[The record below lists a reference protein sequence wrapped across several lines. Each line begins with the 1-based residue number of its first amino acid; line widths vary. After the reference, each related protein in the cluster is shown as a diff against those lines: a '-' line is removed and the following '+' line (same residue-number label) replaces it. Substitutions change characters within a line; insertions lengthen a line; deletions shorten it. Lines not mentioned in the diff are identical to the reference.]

1 MGQDIAPARTAEDAD
16 RSART
21 DGIRVCCSHDVAE
34 HADNISRWHQEYEQ
48 LSGGVFSGCIREMLV
63 EDGPRLQ
70 VFHEYTEQET
80 SQQCG
85 PWAGSVW
92 MGLPDLS
99 RTGEVRFCGRPHSAG
114 VPLMMA
120 RASSGFTL
128 RTPRDFGIYG
138 IVADEDWLASRL
150 KGQHGRK
157 LESLLLQGSVA
168 SRALSPSRH
177 SELCF
182 LIEGLLESAGTAA
195 PCGDLCTELVDLLLD
210 SLGEN
215 PSPPSRTAL
224 EQRRFDIVM
233 QARRIAL
240 RPETAI
246 DGVGVD
252 DLCERLHVTR
262 RTLQNHFH
270 SVLGMAPSEY
280 LKRVRLNAVRRA
292 LQHGSDPARSVHDIA
307 MHWGFFHLG
316 HFSHDYRELF
326 GELPSSTLKRSLTG
340 TAGTG
345 EQTPLH
351 SVA

>member
-1 MGQDIAPARTAEDAD
+1 MGHDIAPAPTAEDAT
-16 RSART
+16 RSAPK
-21 DGIRVCCSHDVAE
+21 DGIRVCRSDDVAE

-85 PWAGSVW
+85 PWSGSVW

-99 RTGEVRFCGRPHSAG
+99 RTGEVRFCGRPHSNG
-114 VPLMMA
+114 VHLMMA

-138 IVADEDWLASRL
+138 IVADEGWLASRL
-150 KGQHGRK
+150 TGRHGHK
-157 LESLLLQGSVA
+157 LEQLLLHGSVA

-182 LIEGLLESAGTAA
+182 LIEGLLEPVGATTPS
-195 PCGDLCTELVDLLLD
+195 GDLCADLVDLLLD
-210 SLGEN
+210 SLGDD
-215 PSPPSRTAL
+215 PAPPSRTAL

-240 RPETAI
+240 KPESSV
-246 DGVGVD
+246 DGVD
-252 DLCERLHVTR
+252 ELCERLHVTR
-262 RTLQNHFH
+262 RTLQNHFN
-270 SVLGMAPSEY
+270 SVLGMAPKDY

-307 MHWGFFHLG
+307 MQWGFWHLS

-326 GELPSSTLKRSLTG
+326 GELPSSTLRRALNG
-340 TAGTG
+340 TF
-345 EQTPLH
+345 
-351 SVA
+351 